1 MENQAGNSWRSFK
14 NCQVK
19 LRLSKVKIKVHR
31 ISEIACGLEIG
42 LEMVQSVNDQ
52 ESFLS
57 DISALLREM
66 NCPYQSLFNG
76 PYEERLDTA
85 QKKASLISYLV
96 GEIQTMKIIGVNNS
110 KRQLWKLFK

>member
-1 MENQAGNSWRSFK
+1 
-14 NCQVK
+14 
-19 LRLSKVKIKVHR
+19 
-31 ISEIACGLEIG
+31 
-42 LEMVQSVNDQ
+42 MVQSVDDE

-85 QKKASLISYLV
+85 QKKASLIFYLV

-110 KRQLWKLFK
+110 KRQLWKRVNFLKEKIVLILNFEFDFNFIIWKL